1 MPSWLDLS
9 IAFFIALLTT
19 IAVTPLVMKLAIKM
33 GVVDQPNNRKVHKK
47 LMPRLGGLAFVI
59 GFFAGYLYLSQFL
72 DTPLRIVL
80 GAMIIIIVGI
90 LDDKYTLSAKVKFI
104 AQIAAALLVVSTGLT
119 IDFVALPFIGKI
131 EFGIASYAVT
141 VFWIV
146 GVTNAINLID
156 GLDGLAAGVST
167 IALTSIFTVAVLNNN
182 IFVAGI
188 AIILIGGT
196 LGFLIFNFHPAK
208 IFMGDTGALFLGYM
222 IAVLSVIGF
231 FKSVAIFSFV
241 LPVLILAVP
250 IFDTFFAIIRRI
262 KNKQQI
268 SAPDKFHLHHNLLA
282 LGFGHR
288 GTVLIIYLMSLLFGL
303 SAVVFTSSI
312 VWGTLFIVGI
322 ILFAMQFT
330 SEVLGWLKEK
340 PTPILSTIK
349 KLLALIQ

>member
-19 IAVTPLVMKLAIKM
+19 VAVTPLVMKLAIKL

-72 DTPLRIVL
+72 DTPVNIIL
-80 GAMIIIIVGI
+80 GAVIIIIVGI

-104 AQIAAALLVVSTGLT
+104 AQIAAAILVVSTGLT

-131 EFGIASYAVT
+131 DLGIASYVVT
-141 VFWIV
+141 VLWIV

-167 IALTSIFTVAVLNNN
+167 IALISIFTVAILNSN
-182 IFVAGI
+182 IFVAAVAI
-188 AIILIGGT
+188 ALIGGT

-222 IAVLSVIGF
+222 ISVLSVIGF
-231 FKSVAIFSFV
+231 FKSIAIFSFI

-250 IFDTFFAIIRRI
+250 IFDTFFAILRRI
-262 KNKQQI
+262 KNKQNI
-268 SAPDKFHLHHNLLA
+268 SSPDKLHLHHNLLA
-282 LGFGHR
+282 LGFGHK
-288 GTVLIIYLMSLLFGL
+288 GSVLMIYLMSGLFGL
-303 SAVVFTSSI
+303 SAIIFTSSTL
-312 VWGTLFIVGI
+312 WGTLFIIGI
-322 ILFAMQFT
+322 VLFTLQFT
-330 SEVLGWLKEK
+330 FELLGKLKEK
-340 PTPILSTIK
+340 NTPILTTIK
-349 KLLALIQ
+349 KIIALIQ

>member
-19 IAVTPLVMKLAIKM
+19 VAVTPLVMKLAIKM

-72 DTPLRIVL
+72 DTPLRIIL
-80 GAMIIIIVGI
+80 GALIIIIVGI

-131 EFGIASYAVT
+131 ELGIASYAVT

-182 IFVAGI
+182 LFVAGI

-288 GTVLIIYLMSLLFGL
+288 GTVLIIYLMSSLFGL
-303 SAVVFTSSI
+303 SAIVFTSSV

-322 ILFAMQFT
+322 FLFAMQFT
-330 SEVLGWLKEK
+330 SEILGWLKEK

-349 KLLALIQ
+349 KILALIQ